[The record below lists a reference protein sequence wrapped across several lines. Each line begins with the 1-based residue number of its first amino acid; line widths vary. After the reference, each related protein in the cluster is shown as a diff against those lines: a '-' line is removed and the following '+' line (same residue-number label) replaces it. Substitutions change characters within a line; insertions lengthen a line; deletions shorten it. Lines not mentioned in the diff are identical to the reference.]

1 MEEREVRTV
10 LETERLLLR
19 KMDQQDLPD
28 LQKILQDPAVMY
40 AYEGPFD
47 EAETQAW
54 LDKQLRRYQEDGV
67 GLYAVILKNAEAE
80 GGTGSGRMTGAGPGH
95 MTGTGSGRMIG
106 QCGLTMQEIPGK
118 RVLEVGYLFQ
128 KAYWHKG
135 YATEAARACR
145 DYAFNVL
152 GAEEVFSII
161 RDTNIPSQKVAVR
174 NGMVKTGT
182 FVKHYRGV
190 EMPHDIFSVTAQ
202 IP

>member
-1 MEEREVRTV
+1 
-10 LETERLLLR
+10 
-19 KMDQQDLPD
+19 
-28 LQKILQDPAVMY
+28 MY

-80 GGTGSGRMTGAGPGH
+80 GGTGSGRMVGAGPGH
-95 MTGTGSGRMIG
+95 MTGTGSGHMIG

>member
-10 LETERLLLR
+10 METERLVLR
-19 KMDQQDLPD
+19 KMDPLDLPD

-54 LDKQLRRYQEDGV
+54 LNKQLRRYQEDGV
-67 GLYAVILKNAEAE
+67 GLYAVILKTA
-80 GGTGSGRMTGAGPGH
+80 GGTGPGH
-95 MTGTGSGRMIG
+95 MIG
-106 QCGLTMQEIPGK
+106 QCGLTMQEIPEK
-118 RVLEVGYLFQ
+118 RVVEVGYLFQ
-128 KAYWHKG
+128 KAYWHQG

-145 DYAFNVL
+145 DYAFTVL

-161 RDTNIPSQKVAVR
+161 RDTNIPSQKVAVQ

-190 EMPHDIFSVTAQ
+190 EMPHYIFSVKRGGDRD
-202 IP
+202 PVSC